1 MSAFGGPNI
10 IDDGLVLYL
19 DAGNRKSYP
28 GSGTTWFDKSG
39 RGNNGTLINGP
50 TFNTGSLGSVVFDG
64 VNDYIGLGTPSVLN
78 ITSNLTINSWVNLTI
93 FPTNS
98 NNSTIYEKGYIVPN
112 EQTFF
117 RFTTDSGVTSLDCGT
132 YNGSNILTKLT
143 LTGSNANL
151 ITTGSWNNLVGQYD
165 GSNWNIY
172 VNGNLSSQTL
182 TNQGPV
188 PSAAPISIG
197 AAYIA
202 TGYARFLNGR
212 IAITQVYNRALTA
225 SEILQNYNATK
236 GRFGL

>member
-1 MSAFGGPNI
+1 
-10 IDDGLVLYL
+10 
-19 DAGNRKSYP
+19 
-28 GSGTTWFDKSG
+28 
-39 RGNNGTLINGP
+39 
-50 TFNTGSLGSVVFDG
+50 

-93 FPTNS
+93 FPTDN

-117 RFTTDSGVTSLDCGT
+117 RFNTTSGVTSLDCGT
-132 YNGSNILTKLT
+132 YNGSNIFTRIS
-143 LTGSNANL
+143 LTGSYASL

-197 AAYIA
+197 AAYIS

-212 IAITQVYNRALTA
+212 IAITQVYNRALSA
-225 SEILQNYNATK
+225 DEVLQNYNATK